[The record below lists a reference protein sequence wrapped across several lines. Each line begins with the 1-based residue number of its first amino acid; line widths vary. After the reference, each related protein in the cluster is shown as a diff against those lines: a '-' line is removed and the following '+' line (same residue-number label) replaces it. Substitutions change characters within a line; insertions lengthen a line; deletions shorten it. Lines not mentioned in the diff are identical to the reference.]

1 MAASSEVK
9 AEEGVA
15 SPSLEIILPQFDTS
29 AFSTADPLADLVPP
43 TPPAMEQDEE
53 SLPPPSPRVKPS
65 ASPGPGAAL
74 TGRGR
79 RRGKAA
85 KIEPQIVTEWPLA
98 EKEAMA
104 SFKELSGNTYQSKS
118 IGRSR
123 GKEEGIV
130 CECTY
135 RYGIDHPTVACG
147 HDSGCI
153 NRLTQVEC
161 LEEECQTRGYCQNQ
175 RFQKREYADIEI
187 MLTPNKGY
195 GVRTP
200 VELDQDTFIYEY
212 VGEVI
217 NHSNF
222 LKRMQQYK
230 DEGIRH
236 FYFMMLQREEYLDAT
251 KKGGKA
257 RFLNHS
263 CNPNCYV
270 EKWQVGKH
278 MRMGI
283 FARRTIYAGEEL
295 TFNYNVDR
303 YGNDA
308 QDCFCGEP
316 NCVGSIGG
324 KTQTDIATF
333 DDIFIEALGIED
345 EVNALDAKGR
355 KGKKAKHLDEDYTPV
370 MRPIKPDEAGTVV
383 SAIKQATSNRRVLEK
398 LLSRVIM
405 TEDVN
410 VHKTMVRL
418 HGFVLL
424 SGVMD
429 EWRDEAEVVLQ
440 VLQCLARFPLL
451 KRNKVH
457 STGVDKQVRDLLLD
471 ENADERIRTVA
482 DELIKGWDQLEMEY
496 VIAKRELKEGDLSQ
510 EDSFMR
516 THKLL
521 APLEEARAPA
531 TVSENLREIVAS
543 KYYVPMDTKPIPRPS
558 RPFVDR
564 IPQPPELVTPAPPT
578 PVVSAGPSIGDII
591 RLATEKAERERAA
604 AAAAE
609 REVEEKRRREEM
621 EARERKKR
629 KALLKGASSGADRV
643 SSSSSSS
650 PSKRHRSS
658 GEGGGHHSSSS
669 SRPDHKRRK
678 SAEESS
684 GSSSAARLEKKLESL
699 VGELVVNTMSKSK
712 DRLDRDVFK
721 KHAKE
726 LTKLICDKEKRNP
739 KSWPPVDG
747 KLEALDKKK
756 REKMKEFANEYVK
769 KLIARKGKDAPGS
782 SSASASGKPDAGSSG
797 KHDDDDDDDDVGRG
811 DDEEEEEAR
820 LSTSPTDLL
829 PSSMPAGLS
838 TPGPSSSITST
849 PSLHAGSSSMHHH
862 PSHGVGLPLRSG
874 GDSGASATPI
884 TPIEGEG
891 DVEMGDLGKAALRVE
906 DRKVLT
912 STSPTPG

>member
-1 MAASSEVK
+1 MSEVDSSSVAVKSEAPAAASSVIEILVPPRMNSDMK
-9 AEEGVA
+9 VSSPP
-15 SPSLEIILPQFDTS
+15 SPSLL
-29 AFSTADPLADLVPP
+29 DLLPP
-43 TPPAMEQDEE
+43 TPPPMEQDEE
-53 SLPPPSPRVKPS
+53 DTPPPSPRPIVTK
-65 ASPGPGAAL
+65 G
-74 TGRGR
+74 GRGG
-79 RRGKAA
+79 RGKGP
-85 KIEPQIVTEWPLA
+85 KIEPQIVLEWPVA
-98 EKEAMA
+98 DKEAMA
-104 SFKELSGNTYQSKS
+104 TFKELPGNTYQSKA

-175 RFQKREYADIEI
+175 RFQKREYANIEI
-187 MLTPNKGY
+187 VLTPNKGY

-200 VELDQDTFIYEY
+200 VDLERDTFIYEY
-212 VGEVI
+212 IGEVI
-217 NHSNF
+217 NQSSF

-283 FARRTIYAGEEL
+283 FARRAIRAGEEL

-333 DDIFIEALGIED
+333 DDIFIEALGIEE
-345 EVNALDAKGR
+345 EVDALDAKGR
-355 KGKKAKHLDEDYTPV
+355 RGKKAKHLDEDYNPI
-370 MRPIKPDEAGTVV
+370 MRPIQLEEAGTVV

-405 TEDVN
+405 TEDTN
-410 VHKTMVRL
+410 VHRAMVRL

-429 EWRDEAEVVLQ
+429 EWRDEVEVVLQ

-451 KRNKVH
+451 KRNKVI
-457 STGVDKQVRDLLLD
+457 STGVDKQVGELITD
-471 ENADERIRTVA
+471 EADARIRTVA
-482 DELIKGWDQLEMEY
+482 GELLKSWEQLEMEY
-496 VIAKRELKEGDLSQ
+496 VIAKRELKEGESHD
-510 EDSFMR
+510 DSFAR
-516 THKLL
+516 TQKLL
-521 APLEEARAPA
+521 APLEELRAPA
-531 TVSENLREIVAS
+531 NVSSELRDIVAS
-543 KYYVPMDTKPIPRPS
+543 RYYVPMDKPAARPRPFAEDFRRPPEPPS
-558 RPFVDR
+558 RP
-564 IPQPPELVTPAPPT
+564 PPPPT
-578 PVVSAGPSIGDII
+578 PSGPSLEDII
-591 RLATEKAERERAA
+591 KAAREKAERERL
-604 AAAAE
+604 AAAE
-609 REVEEKRRREEM
+609 AEKLAVDQRLKAEL
-621 EARERKKR
+621 EAKERKKR
-629 KALLKGASSGADRV
+629 KALLKEGSGSSSSRHGLSSSSSAKRHREGHQSSTSSSSRPDKRRRSGEEDGHHG

-650 PSKRHRSS
+650 
-658 GEGGGHHSSSS
+658 S
-669 SRPDHKRRK
+669 SRAK
-678 SAEESS
+678 
-684 GSSSAARLEKKLESL
+684 LEKKLESL
-699 VGELVVNTMSKSK
+699 VSELVVNTMSKSK
-712 DRLDRDVFK
+712 DKLDREVFK

-726 LTKLICDKEKRNP
+726 LTKIICEKEKKNP
-739 KSWPPVDG
+739 KSWPPSDG
-747 KLEALDKKK
+747 KLEALEKRK
-756 REKMKEFANEYVK
+756 REKMKEFANEYIK
-769 KLIARKGKDAPGS
+769 KLIARKGKDDVAGS
-782 SSASASGKPDAGSSG
+782 SSAAGANGHSAAGSDLAG
-797 KHDDDDDDDDVGRG
+797 
-811 DDEEEEEAR
+811 
-820 LSTSPTDLL
+820 LPT
-829 PSSMPAGLS
+829 GLS

-849 PSLHAGSSSMHHH
+849 PSLTAAGGS
-862 PSHGVGLPLRSG
+862 GSG
-874 GDSGASATPI
+874 GASSLTAINAILSGSGAGATPI
-884 TPIEGEG
+884 TPIEA
-891 DVEMGDLGKAALRVE
+891 DGDLDMKALSSRSRSSSGSRAGSRSSSRSRSRSGSVASSVGGGGVGSEDGVRVKPL
-906 DRKVLT
+906 DLPSR
-912 STSPTPG
+912 

>member
-1 MAASSEVK
+1 MSDTNGAVAAK
-9 AEEGVA
+9 QEE
-15 SPSLEIILPQFDTS
+15 PSDTGTSNIEIMIPFGSNPFGTPPVEDAL
-29 AFSTADPLADLVPP
+29 LALLPP
-43 TPPAMEQDEE
+43 TPPPMEQDEE
-53 SLPPPSPRVKPS
+53 SLPPSPRLKS
-65 ASPGPGAAL
+65 SPPQTATFAK
-74 TGRGR
+74 TGRNGR
-79 RRGKAA
+79 A
-85 KIEPQIVTEWPLA
+85 KGPKVEPQIVSHWPIA
-98 EKEAMA
+98 EKEAM
-104 SFKELSGNTYQSKS
+104 STFKQLSGNTYQSKS

-135 RYGIDHPTVACG
+135 RYGTDHPTVACG

-175 RFQKREYADIEI
+175 RFQKSEYADIEI
-187 MLTPNKGY
+187 VLTPNKGY

-200 VELDQDTFIYEY
+200 VDIERDTFIYEY
-212 VGEVI
+212 IGEVI
-217 NHSNF
+217 NHQFF

-283 FARRTIYAGEEL
+283 FARREIRAGEEL

-333 DDIFIEALGIED
+333 DDIFIEALGIEE
-345 EVNALDAKGR
+345 EVDALDAKGR
-355 KGKKAKHLDEDYTPV
+355 KGKKAKHLDEDYNPI
-370 MRPIKPDEAGTVV
+370 MRPIKLEEAGTVV

-398 LLSRVIM
+398 LLSRVVM

-410 VHKTMVRL
+410 VHKAMVRL

-429 EWRDEAEVVLQ
+429 EWRDEADVVLQ
-440 VLQCLARFPLL
+440 VLQCLARFPLI
-451 KRNKVH
+451 KRNKVIA
-457 STGVDKQVRDLLLD
+457 TGVDKQVRDLIQ
-471 ENADERIRTVA
+471 EGSEERVRTVA
-482 DELIKGWDQLEMEY
+482 DELLKGWDQLEMEY
-496 VIAKRELKEGDLSQ
+496 VIAKRELKEGESHD
-510 EDSFMR
+510 DSFMR
-516 THKLL
+516 TQKLL

-531 TVSENLREIVAS
+531 NVSNSLRDIVAS
-543 KYYVPMDTKPIPRPS
+543 KYYVPMGKVAPRP
-558 RPFVDR
+558 RVFQDDFR
-564 IPQPPELVTPAPPT
+564 RGPPESPKPAAPLTP
-578 PVVSAGPSIGDII
+578 AGPSIEDII
-591 RLATEKAERERAA
+591 REATIKAERERQAVA
-604 AAAAE
+604 DAE
-609 REVEEKRRREEM
+609 KQAEEKRKKEEM
-621 EARERKKR
+621 EARERRKR
-629 KALLKGASSGADRV
+629 KTLSK
-643 SSSSSSS
+643 SSSAGSSS
-650 PSKRHRSS
+650 SKRHRP
-658 GEGGGHHSSSS
+658 EGSSS
-669 SRPDHKRRK
+669 SRSDKKRR
-678 SAEESS
+678 SGEESS
-684 GSSSAARLEKKLESL
+684 SSGSGPNAQLEKKLESL

-726 LTKLICDKEKRNP
+726 LTKTICEKEKKNT
-739 KSWPPVDG
+739 KSWPPPDG
-747 KLEALDKKK
+747 KLEALEKRK
-756 REKMKEFANEYVK
+756 REKMKEFANEYIK
-769 KLIARKGKDAPGS
+769 KLIARKGKEDAPPS
-782 SSASASGKPDAGSSG
+782 SQ
-797 KHDDDDDDDDVGRG
+797 
-811 DDEEEEEAR
+811 
-820 LSTSPTDLL
+820 STSGNGCRTAEL
-829 PSSMPAGLS
+829 PVIPLGLS

-849 PSLHAGSSSMHHH
+849 PSVNAGSSS
-862 PSHGVGLPLRSG
+862 LTAINAILSG
-874 GDSGASATPI
+874 SSATPA
-884 TPIEGEG
+884 TPIEADG
-891 DVEMGDLGKAALRVE
+891 DVEMKPLRSPSGSGSASGSRSPSRSRSASPARSDGPASSEAANGEAVK
-906 DRKVLT
+906 DVDP
-912 STSPTPG
+912 SSG

>member
-1 MAASSEVK
+1 MSDTNGAVAAK
-9 AEEGVA
+9 QEE
-15 SPSLEIILPQFDTS
+15 PSDTGTSNIEIMIPFRSNPFGTPPVEDAL
-29 AFSTADPLADLVPP
+29 LALLPP
-43 TPPAMEQDEE
+43 TPPPMEQDEE
-53 SLPPPSPRVKPS
+53 SLPPSPRPKS
-65 ASPGPGAAL
+65 SPPQTATFAK
-74 TGRGR
+74 TGRNGR
-79 RRGKAA
+79 A
-85 KIEPQIVTEWPLA
+85 KGPKVEPQIVSHWPIA
-98 EKEAMA
+98 EKEAM
-104 SFKELSGNTYQSKS
+104 STFKQLSGNTYQSKS

-135 RYGIDHPTVACG
+135 RYGTDHPTVACG

-175 RFQKREYADIEI
+175 RFQKSEYADIEI
-187 MLTPNKGY
+187 VLTPNKGY

-200 VELDQDTFIYEY
+200 VDIERDTFIYEY
-212 VGEVI
+212 IGEVI
-217 NHSNF
+217 NHQFF

-283 FARRTIYAGEEL
+283 FARREIRAGEEL

-333 DDIFIEALGIED
+333 DDIFIEALGIEE
-345 EVNALDAKGR
+345 EVDALDAKGR
-355 KGKKAKHLDEDYTPV
+355 KGKKAKHLDEDYNPI
-370 MRPIKPDEAGTVV
+370 MKPIKLEEAGTVV

-398 LLSRVIM
+398 LLSRVVM

-410 VHKTMVRL
+410 VHKAMVRL

-429 EWRDEAEVVLQ
+429 EWRDEADVVLQ
-440 VLQCLARFPLL
+440 VLQCLARFPLI
-451 KRNKVH
+451 KRNKVIA
-457 STGVDKQVRDLLLD
+457 TGVDKQVRDLIQ
-471 ENADERIRTVA
+471 EGSEERVRTVA
-482 DELIKGWDQLEMEY
+482 DELLKGWDQLEMEY
-496 VIAKRELKEGDLSQ
+496 VIAKRELKEGESHD
-510 EDSFMR
+510 DSFMR
-516 THKLL
+516 TQKLL

-531 TVSENLREIVAS
+531 NVSNNLREIVAS
-543 KYYVPMDTKPIPRPS
+543 KYYVPMGKVAPRP
-558 RPFVDR
+558 RVFQDDFR
-564 IPQPPELVTPAPPT
+564 RGPPESPKPAPPLT
-578 PVVSAGPSIGDII
+578 PAGPSIEDII
-591 RLATEKAERERAA
+591 REATIKAERERQAVA
-604 AAAAE
+604 DAE
-609 REVEEKRRREEM
+609 KHAEEKRKKEEM
-621 EARERKKR
+621 EARERRKR
-629 KALLKGASSGADRV
+629 KALSKSSSGG
-643 SSSSSSS
+643 SSS
-650 PSKRHRSS
+650 SKRHRP
-658 GEGGGHHSSSS
+658 EGSSS
-669 SRPDHKRRK
+669 SRSDKKRR
-678 SAEESS
+678 SGEESS
-684 GSSSAARLEKKLESL
+684 SSGSGPNAQLEKKLESL

-726 LTKLICDKEKRNP
+726 LTKTICEKEKKNT
-739 KSWPPVDG
+739 KSWPPPDG
-747 KLEALDKKK
+747 KLEALEKRK
-756 REKMKEFANEYVK
+756 REKMKEFANEYIK
-769 KLIARKGKDAPGS
+769 KLIARKGKEDAPPS
-782 SSASASGKPDAGSSG
+782 SQ
-797 KHDDDDDDDDVGRG
+797 
-811 DDEEEEEAR
+811 
-820 LSTSPTDLL
+820 STSGNGCRTAEL
-829 PSSMPAGLS
+829 PVIPLGLS

-849 PSLHAGSSSMHHH
+849 PSLNAGSSS
-862 PSHGVGLPLRSG
+862 LTAINAILSG
-874 GDSGASATPI
+874 SSATPA
-884 TPIEGEG
+884 TPIEADG
-891 DVEMGDLGKAALRVE
+891 DVEMKPLRSPSGSGSASGSRSPSRSRSASPARSDGPAGSEAANGESVK
-906 DRKVLT
+906 DVDP
-912 STSPTPG
+912 SPG

>member
-1 MAASSEVK
+1 MSDTNGAVAAK
-9 AEEGVA
+9 QEE
-15 SPSLEIILPQFDTS
+15 PSDTGTSNIEIMIPFRSNPFGTPPVEDAL
-29 AFSTADPLADLVPP
+29 LALLPP
-43 TPPAMEQDEE
+43 TPPPMEQDEE
-53 SLPPPSPRVKPS
+53 SLPPSPRPKS
-65 ASPGPGAAL
+65 SPPQTATFAKTSRNGRAKGP
-74 TGRGR
+74 
-79 RRGKAA
+79 KV
-85 KIEPQIVTEWPLA
+85 EPQIVSHWPIA
-98 EKEAMA
+98 EKEAM
-104 SFKELSGNTYQSKS
+104 STFKQLSGNTYQSKS

-135 RYGIDHPTVACG
+135 RYGTDHPTVACG

-175 RFQKREYADIEI
+175 RFQKSEYADIEI
-187 MLTPNKGY
+187 VLTPNKGY

-200 VELDQDTFIYEY
+200 VDIERDTFIYEY
-212 VGEVI
+212 IGEVI
-217 NHSNF
+217 NHQFF

-283 FARRTIYAGEEL
+283 FARREIRAGEEL

-333 DDIFIEALGIED
+333 DDIFIEALGIEE
-345 EVNALDAKGR
+345 EVDALDAKGR
-355 KGKKAKHLDEDYTPV
+355 KGKKAKHLDEDYNPI
-370 MRPIKPDEAGTVV
+370 MKPIKLEEAGTVV

-398 LLSRVIM
+398 LLSRVVM

-410 VHKTMVRL
+410 VHKAMVRL

-429 EWRDEAEVVLQ
+429 EWRDEADVVLQ
-440 VLQCLARFPLL
+440 VLQCLARFPLI
-451 KRNKVH
+451 KRNKVIA
-457 STGVDKQVRDLLLD
+457 TGVDKQVRDLIQ
-471 ENADERIRTVA
+471 EGSEERVRTVA
-482 DELIKGWDQLEMEY
+482 DELLKGWDQLEMEY
-496 VIAKRELKEGDLSQ
+496 VIAKRELKEGESHD
-510 EDSFMR
+510 DSFMR
-516 THKLL
+516 TQKLL

-531 TVSENLREIVAS
+531 NVSNNLREIVAS
-543 KYYVPMDTKPIPRPS
+543 KYYVPMGKVAPRP
-558 RPFVDR
+558 RVFQDDFR
-564 IPQPPELVTPAPPT
+564 RGPPESPKPAPPLT
-578 PVVSAGPSIGDII
+578 PAGPSIEDII
-591 RLATEKAERERAA
+591 REATIKAERERQAVA
-604 AAAAE
+604 DAE
-609 REVEEKRRREEM
+609 KHAEEKRKKEEM
-621 EARERKKR
+621 EARERRKR
-629 KALLKGASSGADRV
+629 KALSKSSSGG
-643 SSSSSSS
+643 SSS
-650 PSKRHRSS
+650 SKRHRP
-658 GEGGGHHSSSS
+658 EGSSS
-669 SRPDHKRRK
+669 SRSDKKRR
-678 SAEESS
+678 SGEEASSS
-684 GSSSAARLEKKLESL
+684 GSGPNAQLEKKLESL

-726 LTKLICDKEKRNP
+726 LTKTICEKEKKNT
-739 KSWPPVDG
+739 KSWPPPDG
-747 KLEALDKKK
+747 KLEALEKRK
-756 REKMKEFANEYVK
+756 REKMKEFANEYIK
-769 KLIARKGKDAPGS
+769 KLIARKGKEDAPPS
-782 SSASASGKPDAGSSG
+782 SQ
-797 KHDDDDDDDDVGRG
+797 
-811 DDEEEEEAR
+811 
-820 LSTSPTDLL
+820 STSGNGCRTAEL
-829 PSSMPAGLS
+829 PVIPLGLS

-849 PSLHAGSSSMHHH
+849 PSLNAGSSS
-862 PSHGVGLPLRSG
+862 LTAINAILSG
-874 GDSGASATPI
+874 SSATPA
-884 TPIEGEG
+884 TPIEADG
-891 DVEMGDLGKAALRVE
+891 DVEMKPLRSPSGSGSASGSRSPSRSRSASPARSDGPAGSEAANGEAVK
-906 DRKVLT
+906 DVDP
-912 STSPTPG
+912 SSG